1 MFVVQNFLNPNFRF
15 KSYPRIFL
23 SLDLKIA
30 EDRWSLFTSVSFTM
44 YCNASSRIA
53 RDTNLGELSKWNRN
67 LNLELFRLAVSQ

>member
-30 EDRWSLFTSVSFTM
+30 EGRWSLFTSVFFKITM

-53 RDTNLGELSKWNRN
+53 RDTNLGELRLQMESKF
-67 LNLELFRLAVSQ
+67 ES